1 MSRSGPRDGRPDV
14 VVSGLGVVSPY
25 GAGVK
30 SFWSGLTAGTCAIKP
45 ITVIDTE
52 GFRSRIAAEIPAEV
66 MSALGSSRRRSRA
79 DRIALAAARE
89 ALADAGL
96 EGAAR
101 TEAALLVGA
110 VGGGM
115 LEGEDWY
122 WGVARGRPST
132 RMGALRSILPFSHA
146 ETLGWRLGLTGP
158 KETVVMACASGAASI
173 ALGADLVRA
182 GVTPTA
188 LVGGVDALTH
198 ICFMGFNALKL
209 LDPAPCRPF
218 DRDRRGM
225 SIGEA
230 AAFLVL
236 EDARHCQARGGRAY
250 ARLAGYG
257 MTTDAHHVTAPH
269 PEGEGMIHA
278 MRQALEDAG
287 LAAPAIGY
295 VNAHGTGTPQ
305 NDRAEA
311 LALRRVFG
319 DGGVLVSS
327 TKSLIGH
334 TMAAAGSVEAA
345 ATILALQHGV
355 LPPTANLEQI
365 DPEVPFDCLPHVA
378 RPAETAAA
386 LSNSFGFGGQNVS
399 LIFQLGE
406 QGEAQPSRQGPGEV
420 EPQASRPLLGEVQP
434 QASRA
439 DKRDKR
445 EVSG

>member
-1 MSRSGPRDGRPDV
+1 MSRRDV
-14 VVSGLGVVSPY
+14 VVSGLGIVSPY

-30 SFWSGLTAGTCAIKP
+30 SFWTGLAAGICAIKP
-45 ITVIDTE
+45 ITLIDTE
-52 GFRSRIAAEIPAEV
+52 GFRSRIAAEVPAEV
-66 MSALGSSRRRSRA
+66 MPTLGVSRRRSRA
-79 DRIALAAARE
+79 DRLGLAAARE

-96 EGAAR
+96 EGR
-101 TEAALLVGA
+101 EGRRSALLIGA

-122 WGVARGRPST
+122 WAEVRGRASGG
-132 RMGALRSILPFSHA
+132 MQVLRSILPLSHA
-146 ETLGWRLGLTGP
+146 ETLGGRLGLTGP

-209 LDPAPCRPF
+209 LDPTPCRPF

-230 AAFLVL
+230 AAFLVI
-236 EDARHCQARGGRAY
+236 EDADHCRARGGRAY

-278 MRQALEDAG
+278 MQQALAEAG
-287 LAAPAIGY
+287 LAPSAVGY

-319 DGGVLVSS
+319 EGGVLMSS
-327 TKSLIGH
+327 TKSLVGH

-345 ATILALQHGV
+345 ATILALQHGL
-355 LPPTANLEQI
+355 LPPTANLEHL
-365 DPEVPFDCLPHVA
+365 DPDVPFDCLPGTA
-378 RPAETAAA
+378 RPADIGVA

-399 LIFQLGE
+399 LIFE
-406 QGEAQPSRQGPGEV
+406 KAPT
-420 EPQASRPLLGEVQP
+420 
-434 QASRA
+434 RA
-439 DKRDKR
+439 
-445 EVSG
+445 

>member
-1 MSRSGPRDGRPDV
+1 

-30 SFWSGLTAGTCAIKP
+30 SFWTGLAAGTCAIRP
-45 ITVIDTE
+45 ITLIDTE
-52 GFRSRIAAEIPAEV
+52 GFRSRIAAEVPAETV
-66 MSALGSSRRRSRA
+66 AALGVSRRRSRA
-79 DRIALAAARE
+79 DRLALAAARE

-96 EGAAR
+96 EGPAR
-101 TEAALLVGA
+101 RQSALLIGA

-122 WGVARGRPST
+122 WGEARGRPSGNM
-132 RMGALRSILPFSHA
+132 RALRSILPHSHA

-209 LDPAPCRPF
+209 LDPTPCRPF

-230 AAFLVL
+230 AAFLVI
-236 EDARHCQARGGRAY
+236 EDAMHCRARGGRVH

-278 MRQALEDAG
+278 MEQALADAG
-287 LAAPAIGY
+287 LGSSAVGY

-319 DGGVLVSS
+319 ERGVLVSS
-327 TKSLIGH
+327 TKSLVGH

-345 ATILALQHGV
+345 ATILALQHAL
-355 LPPTANLEQI
+355 LPPTANLEHL
-365 DPEVPFDCLPHVA
+365 DPEVPFDCLPGTA
-378 RPAETAAA
+378 RPADVGAA

-399 LIFQLGE
+399 LVFEKAARG
-406 QGEAQPSRQGPGEV
+406 
-420 EPQASRPLLGEVQP
+420 
-434 QASRA
+434 
-439 DKRDKR
+439 
-445 EVSG
+445 

>member
-1 MSRSGPRDGRPDV
+1 M
-14 VVSGLGVVSPY
+14 SGLGIVSPY

-30 SFWSGLTAGTCAIKP
+30 SFWTGLAAGTCTIKP
-45 ITVIDTE
+45 ITLIDTE
-52 GFRSRIAAEIPAEV
+52 GFRSRIAAEVPAEV
-66 MSALGSSRRRSRA
+66 VATLGVSRRRSRA
-79 DRIALAAARE
+79 DRLALAAARE

-101 TEAALLVGA
+101 RRAALLIGA

-122 WGVARGRPST
+122 WGEVRGRPSGSI
-132 RMGALRSILPFSHA
+132 RALRSILPLSHA
-146 ETLGWRLGLTGP
+146 ETLGGRLGLTGP

-198 ICFMGFNALKL
+198 ICFMGFNALKV
-209 LDPAPCRPF
+209 LDPTPCRPF

-230 AAFLVL
+230 AAFLVV
-236 EDARHCQARGGRAY
+236 EDADHCRARGGRVH

-278 MRQALEDAG
+278 MEQALADAG
-287 LAAPAIGY
+287 LPPSAVGY

-311 LALRRVFG
+311 MALRRVFG
-319 DGGVLVSS
+319 EGGVLVSS
-327 TKSLIGH
+327 TKSLVGH

-345 ATILALQHGV
+345 ATILALQHGL
-355 LPPTANLEQI
+355 LPPTAGLEHL
-365 DPEVPFDCLPHVA
+365 DPDVPFDCLPITA
-378 RPAETAAA
+378 RPAEVGAA

-399 LIFQLGE
+399 LVFE
-406 QGEAQPSRQGPGEV
+406 KA
-420 EPQASRPLLGEVQP
+420 
-434 QASRA
+434 ASRA
-439 DKRDKR
+439 
-445 EVSG
+445 

>member
-1 MSRSGPRDGRPDV
+1 MSRLAAGRPPGGRPEI

-30 SFWSGLTAGTCAIKP
+30 SFWSGLAAGTCAIKP
-45 ITVIDTE
+45 ITLINTE
-52 GFRSRIAAEIPAEV
+52 GFRSRIAAEVPAETLP
-66 MSALGSSRRRSRA
+66 ALGVSRRRSRA
-79 DRIALAAARE
+79 DRLALAAARE
-89 ALADAGL
+89 ALADSGL
-96 EGAAR
+96 EGRAR
-101 TEAALLVGA
+101 RESALLVGA

-122 WGVARGRPST
+122 WGESRGEVTGDIRS
-132 RMGALRSILPFSHA
+132 LRSILPLSHA
-146 ETLGWRLGLTGP
+146 ETLSARLRLTGP

-173 ALGADLVRA
+173 ALGADLIRA

-188 LVGGVDALTH
+188 LAGGVDALTH

-209 LDPAPCRPF
+209 LDPTPCRPF

-236 EDARHCQARGGRAY
+236 EDAEHCRARGGRVL
-250 ARLAGYG
+250 ARLAGSG

-278 MRQALEDAG
+278 MRRALADAE
-287 LAAPAIGY
+287 LEPDAIGY

-319 DGGVLVSS
+319 EGRVLLSS
-327 TKSLIGH
+327 TKSLVGH

-345 ATILALQHGV
+345 ATILALQHGL
-355 LPPTANLEQI
+355 LPPTASLEHV
-365 DPEVPFDCLPHVA
+365 DPDVPFDCLPLTA
-378 RPAETAAA
+378 RPADVGAA

-399 LIFQLGE
+399 LAFE
-406 QGEAQPSRQGPGEV
+406 K
-420 EPQASRPLLGEVQP
+420 ASR
-434 QASRA
+434 
-439 DKRDKR
+439 
-445 EVSG
+445 